1 MISPAPPRTGMPSA
15 VMGREV
21 ARSIAGMIRSGS
33 TQPSHTASMAA
44 MGAACIA
51 SAGAGSRT
59 GTAAAMTM

>member
-1 MISPAPPRTGMPSA
+1 MPSA
-15 VMGREV
+15 VMGRQV

-51 SAGAGSRT
+51 SAGAGIRT
-59 GTAAAMTM
+59 GTPPR